1 MGKKGFAF
9 IETVIAITILS
20 TSLLLVYSSFKSI
33 TNNVKKRLY
42 YDDINYIYRSNYIKV
57 ASQKVLDEYISKN
70 INYINVP
77 KDELVND
84 EMVKD
89 FEVNNIVLIKK
100 DELKNL
106 KKCLKDNCGL
116 DLSSTFKD
124 YLKQIS
130 IDLHVDYIIAIE
142 YQSNNSFFYSWVG
155 V

>member
-100 DELKNL
+100 DELKNF
-106 KKCLKDNCGL
+106 KKCLKNNCGL

-130 IDLHVDYIIAIE
+130 IDLNVDYIIAIE

-155 V
+155 A

>member
-70 INYINVP
+70 INYINVH